1 MKMWV
6 TLNDLETTKIER
18 FVNQVNESG
27 RFQLHKDWKMALE
40 KLRILKEGKPT
51 HTAILLFGKDPPP
64 YNIHIGR
71 FKTPSMIIDDRMIR
85 ATLFEAV
92 EECMKY
98 IISHLK
104 VAFEFTG
111 EIQRNEIFEYPISA
125 IRELVLNAV
134 VHRDYT
140 SPEIFN

>member
-1 MKMWV
+1 MPKSNLKDLISQGEHD
-6 TLNDLETTKIER
+6 TLE
-18 FVNQVNESG
+18 
-27 RFQLHKDWKMALE
+27 
-40 KLRILKEGKPT
+40 
-51 HTAILLFGKDPPP
+51 
-64 YNIHIGR
+64 
-71 FKTPSMIIDDRMIR
+71 FKTS
-85 ATLFEAV
+85 LFEAV

-140 SPEIFN
+140 SPGDIQIKNFR